1 MTERACPQLT
11 ESILQAVDN
20 QLRDA
25 TLPEA
30 KESYD
35 RLISEGYSDE
45 EARRLIGA
53 VLTSEIHTV
62 LKNDEQYNAERYVR
76 MLRKLPR
83 MPWE

>member
-1 MTERACPQLT
+1 MEDRASPQLT
-11 ESILQAVDN
+11 APILRAVDN

-45 EARRLIGA
+45 ETRRLIGA
-53 VLTSEIHTV
+53 VLTSENHMV
-62 LKNDEQYNAERYVR
+62 LKNGEQYNAERYVR
-76 MLRKLPR
+76 MLHKLPR